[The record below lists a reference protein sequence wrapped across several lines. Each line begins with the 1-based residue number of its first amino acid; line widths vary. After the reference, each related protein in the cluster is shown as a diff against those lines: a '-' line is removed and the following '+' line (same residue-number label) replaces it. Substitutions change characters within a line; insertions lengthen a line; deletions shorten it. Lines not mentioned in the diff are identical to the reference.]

1 MAKEKKNSNQV
12 NPQVSPESLRSR
24 TQAAPEL
31 HVRRRVLSLHPLR
44 VSSPPPSKVS
54 DEYSGKY

>member
-1 MAKEKKNSNQV
+1 MAKEKKTATQSTHKYRRNRWGV
-12 NPQVSPESLRSR
+12 ELR
-24 TQAAPEL
+24 PEL
-31 HVRRRVLSLHPLR
+31 HVRRRVLSLHLLR